1 MNQNPDDGESDSQ
14 IIRTPPKST
23 PKPKL
28 LDQVPARLWFP
39 IGFVGFFFIVGG
51 WNQFA
56 STWLKMTGSPLP
68 GSAHTLGL
76 LLASLIFFCCL
87 LLGFRVW
94 WREQAESRRL
104 KKDARNWRDDLQKH
118 SRDIRFP

>member
-51 WNQFA
+51 WNQLA

-94 WREQAESRRL
+94 WRDQTESRML
-104 KKDARNWRDDLQKH
+104 KKDARDWRDDLKKH
-118 SRDIRFP
+118 SREIRFP